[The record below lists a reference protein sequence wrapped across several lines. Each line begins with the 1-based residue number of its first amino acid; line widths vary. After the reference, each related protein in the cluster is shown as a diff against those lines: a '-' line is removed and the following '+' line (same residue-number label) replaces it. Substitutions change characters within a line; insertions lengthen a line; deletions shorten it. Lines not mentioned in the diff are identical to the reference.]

1 MFGPCFDEEQVRRRR
16 TLSMSITLILFIVSV
31 VCWLVATVLHIV
43 MLVHGFKTST
53 KWGLICLLVP
63 FGSLVFAFKRF
74 GGGGRRI
81 AAFVFLAAMVAG
93 GICAGVASYQTAQA
107 AVGSAEA
114 AAVGMKEAELQIQDI
129 ENMEDLQL
137 DL

>member
-1 MFGPCFDEEQVRRRR
+1 
-16 TLSMSITLILFIVSV
+16 MSTTLILFMLAVVS
-31 VCWLVATVLHIV
+31 WYIATSLHIV

-53 KWGLICLLVP
+53 RWGFICLLVP
-63 FGSLVFAFKRF
+63 LGSLVFAFKRF

-81 AAFVFLAAMVAG
+81 AAFAFLLAIVSG
-93 GICAGVASYQTAQA
+93 VVCAGTASYQTAQA

-114 AAVGMKEAELQIQDI
+114 AAQGMKEFELQIQDL
-129 ENMEDLQL
+129 ENLEDLQL

>member
-1 MFGPCFDEEQVRRRR
+1 
-16 TLSMSITLILFIVSV
+16 MSITLTLFILSV
-31 VCWLVATVLHIV
+31 IFWFIATVLHIV

-63 FGSLVFAFKRF
+63 LGSLVFAFRQF

-81 AAFVFLAAMVAG
+81 AAFVFLLAIVSG
-93 GICAGVASYQTAQA
+93 GVCAGVASCQTAQA
-107 AVGSAEA
+107 AFGSAEA
-114 AAVGMKEAELQIQDI
+114 GAQGMKEADIQIQEL
-129 ENMEDLQL
+129 ENLEDLQL

>member
-1 MFGPCFDEEQVRRRR
+1 
-16 TLSMSITLILFIVSV
+16 MSTTLILFVLSAF
-31 VCWLVATVLHIV
+31 CWFVATVLHIV

-63 FGSLVFAFKRF
+63 FGSLVFAFKQF

-81 AAFVFLAAMVAG
+81 AAFAFLLAIIG
-93 GICAGVASYQTAQA
+93 GGVCAGVASYQTAQA
-107 AVGSAEA
+107 AIGSAEA
-114 AAVGMKEAELQIQDI
+114 GAQGMKEAESQIQDL
-129 ENMEDLQL
+129 ENLEDLQL